1 MIETFAVATGGAFG
15 SGARYWVALWLVPWS
30 RTLPLG
36 TIGINIV
43 GSVAISFFGTLTL
56 AIAVPGIARY
66 FSATLGGEQGLRVAS
81 PEPPA
86 WFLDALFF
94 LTGSEPTNSQ
104 YYAIVGWTLLVLVFF
119 VLANLIRGRVGRR
132 PRARHRRSHARSA
145 PRAGRPRAA
154 RRR

>member
-56 AIAVPGIARY
+56 ARGSSPSPRPGSMAMRC
-66 FSATLGGEQGLRVAS
+66 
-81 PEPPA
+81 
-86 WFLDALFF
+86 
-94 LTGSEPTNSQ
+94 
-104 YYAIVGWTLLVLVFF
+104 
-119 VLANLIRGRVGRR
+119 
-132 PRARHRRSHARSA
+132 
-145 PRAGRPRAA
+145 
-154 RRR
+154 